1 VNKPISVV
9 ELKIES
15 NSGNK
20 DYTCLYKF
28 RVHGNLYR
36 DNQTTRPPKASD
48 TAEQGSESML
58 KKVVENV
65 NNANMGQNLNDKN

>member
-1 VNKPISVV
+1 MI

-36 DNQTTRPPKASD
+36 DTQTRLHQASD
-48 TAEQGSESML
+48 ENQESESML

-65 NNANMGQNLNDKN
+65 NNANMGKNLNDKN